1 MWPWANNFTSL
12 CLHFIIYKVSGLS
25 FTTKSLPALK
35 SGATTSRR
43 ANTMH
48 AANCFIEVLK
58 TTKNYKD
65 QTFQINSGPTLLV
78 SGAQSTDSLLE
89 LHCFS
94 FTGHSN
100 LWISSGVW
108 EAEQVIYSFTEGTK
122 TSGLNAVFQVSQ
134 SVNDKVYLTSLL

>member
-1 MWPWANNFTSL
+1 MTP
-12 CLHFIIYKVSGLS
+12 FIIYKVSGLN

-35 SGATTSRR
+35 SSETTSQR
-43 ANTMH
+43 ANTMRS
-48 AANCFIEVLK
+48 ANCFFEALK
-58 TTKNYKD
+58 ATKNYTD

-78 SGAQSTDSLLE
+78 SGAQLTDSLLE

-108 EAEQVIYSFTEGTK
+108 QVEQVISFTEGTK
-122 TSGLNAVFQVSQ
+122 ASGLNALFQVSQ